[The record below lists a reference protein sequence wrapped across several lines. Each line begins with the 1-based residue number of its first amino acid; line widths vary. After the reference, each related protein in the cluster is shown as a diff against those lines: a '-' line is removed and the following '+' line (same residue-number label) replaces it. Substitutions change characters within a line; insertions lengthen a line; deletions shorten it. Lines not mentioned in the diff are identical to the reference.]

1 MHSLADNS
9 QPIVCD
15 CSHCKGLAQS
25 CIVSTLGPELNESAR
40 GSRMAQRVCPWWL
53 GYFLAS
59 PLRRLLED
67 PRTIVDPFVRE
78 GMTVLEPGP
87 GMGFFTLE
95 LARRVGPKGRVI
107 ALDVQQKMLDSLKRR
122 ASKARLLDRIELR
135 LVPPTSLGIEDLAGK
150 VDFTL
155 AYALVHEIPDPGEF
169 FLQVSAASKPT
180 AGVLLVEPAGHV
192 NAVEFERE
200 LQLADSTG
208 LRLIDRPR
216 LKRRHAAVLQKR

>member
-1 MHSLADNS
+1 
-9 QPIVCD
+9 
-15 CSHCKGLAQS
+15 
-25 CIVSTLGPELNESAR
+25 
-40 GSRMAQRVCPWWL
+40 MAQRVCPWWL

-67 PRTIVDPFVRE
+67 PRAAVAPFVRE

-95 LARRVGPKGRVI
+95 MARLVGCNGRVI
-107 ALDVQQKMLDSLKRR
+107 AVDVQQRMLDGLKRR
-122 ASKARLLDRIELR
+122 ARKAGLSERIDCRLAN
-135 LVPPTSLGIEDLAGK
+135 SSAMGIEDLAGR

-155 AYALVHEIPDPGEF
+155 AYAVVHEIPDPGGF
-169 FLQVSAASKPT
+169 FLQVSAASKVT

-192 NAVEFERE
+192 SAAEFERE

-208 LRLIDRPR
+208 LALMDRPS

>member
-1 MHSLADNS
+1 
-9 QPIVCD
+9 
-15 CSHCKGLAQS
+15 
-25 CIVSTLGPELNESAR
+25 
-40 GSRMAQRVCPWWL
+40 MAQRVCPWWL

-59 PLRRLLED
+59 PLRRLFED
-67 PRTIVDPFVRE
+67 PHVIEPFVRE

-87 GMGFFTLE
+87 GMGFFTLQ
-95 LARRVGPKGRVI
+95 LARLVGPTGRVI
-107 ALDVQQKMLDSLKRR
+107 AVDVQQKMLDSLKRR
-122 ASKARLLDRIELR
+122 ARRAGLLERIETR
-135 LVPPTSLGIEDLAGK
+135 LVSPDSLAIEDLKGQ

-192 NAVEFERE
+192 KGEEFERE

-208 LRLIDRPR
+208 LALIDRLH
-216 LKRRHAAVLQKR
+216 LKRRFAAVLQKR